1 MDVGEN
7 EEMAMGAEVLARGR
21 GIRITPAQRMEII
34 HLRKML
40 WPIKRIARK
49 LRIHVKTVNLWIDR
63 YREELNVTPHVNE
76 TGRPRKTDEEEDF
89 WLCCSGGFFKFSIF
103 FEV

>member
-21 GIRITPAQRMEII
+21 GIRITPAQRMEIT
-34 HLRKML
+34 HLRKMNL
-40 WPIKRIARK
+40 PLKRIARK
-49 LRIHVKTVNLWIDR
+49 LRIHVQTVKFWIDR
-63 YREELNVTPHVNE
+63 YREELNVNE

-89 WLCCSGGFFKFSIF
+89 LLCCSGGFF
-103 FEV
+103 